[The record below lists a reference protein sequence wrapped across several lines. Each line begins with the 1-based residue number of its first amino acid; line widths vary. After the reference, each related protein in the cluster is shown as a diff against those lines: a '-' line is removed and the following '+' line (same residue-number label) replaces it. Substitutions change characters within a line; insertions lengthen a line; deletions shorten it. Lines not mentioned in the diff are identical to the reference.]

1 MILDL
6 MTVVTVR
13 TPRHREGRQTKFP
26 SHHIPATANCGQVGF
41 AVNNVEPCALI
52 GDEVAI
58 VGVPLTTPLP
68 WVTVT
73 ASPSR
78 MRYEWRMASL
88 FPAFVS
94 R

>member
-6 MTVVTVR
+6 MTVVTVM
-13 TPRHREGRQTKFP
+13 TPRHREGRQPKSSLT
-26 SHHIPATANCGQVGF
+26 SHSRTGELWAGRF
-41 AVNNVEPCALI
+41 AVADAV

-58 VGVPLTTPLP
+58 VAVPLTMPLP
-68 WVTVT
+68 WVTVS
-73 ASPSR
+73 ASSSR
-78 MRYEWRMASL
+78 MRYEWRIGSA